1 VKCKVK
7 VNDKRGSN
15 VWRKAP
21 SCPPISSYFPARGRY
36 LWKPRDTRYDF
47 SSRKREQYP
56 FTLTIIG
63 QDGGQDISPVAF
75 SRWHADSVART
86 YATAGRVSSTCCSS
100 RRGSSLYQYIEQ
112 DTSLRYEAWNR
123 ASKRLAE
130 PHLSRAGGDLWRRA
144 RTIMEISL
152 RARGGKGGIRGWNSG
167 AYLSPERSAPPSPGY
182 WFPRRSFYFKTVP
195 LLFLIKR

>member
-1 VKCKVK
+1 MKSAVLPPYFFLFSRERSLFMETSRYAIWFLLTKTWTVSVH
-7 VNDKRGSN
+7 VNDYRTGRGTGRIPRGFLA
-15 VWRKAP
+15 VARGFRCAHVRDGGT
-21 SCPPISSYFPARGRY
+21 CVVDLLQQPAR
-36 LWKPRDTRYDF
+36 
-47 SSRKREQYP
+47 
-56 FTLTIIG
+56 
-63 QDGGQDISPVAF
+63 
-75 SRWHADSVART
+75 
-86 YATAGRVSSTCCSS
+86 
-100 RRGSSLYQYIEQ
+100 SSLYQHIKQ

-152 RARGGKGGIRGWNSG
+152 RVREGKGGIRGWNSG

-195 LLFLIKR
+195 FLFLIKR